1 MSIITTTIIIL
12 PIVIGMIVGLTFLQ
26 IYLSKKESKIPGL
39 ILPSIFFILSVF
51 YSVPNFQN
59 ALNFSF
65 SPGAFFAS
73 LMILLIYNV
82 PTIIYVLIYL
92 HLRNKIN
99 KASEINKMN
108 VQDLD

>member
-1 MSIITTTIIIL
+1 MFNIRTTVIIL
-12 PIVIGMIVGLTFLQ
+12 PIVIAMIVGLTFLQ
-26 IYLSKKESKIPGL
+26 VYLSKKESKIPGL

-51 YSVPNFQN
+51 YSVPNFKN

-73 LMILLIYNV
+73 VMILLVYNV

-92 HLRNKIN
+92 HLRNKMN
-99 KASEINKMN
+99 KASQINKMN

>member
-1 MSIITTTIIIL
+1 MSIIKTTVIIL
-12 PIVIGMIVGLTFLQ
+12 PIVLAMIVGLTFLQ
-26 IYLSKKESKIPGL
+26 IYLSKQNNKTPGL
-39 ILPSIFFILSVF
+39 IIPAIIFILSVI
-51 YSVPNFQN
+51 YSVPNFMHAFN
-59 ALNFSF
+59 VSF

-82 PTIIYVLIYL
+82 LTIIYVFIYL

-99 KASEINKMN
+99 KTSEINKMN